1 MHYLRGIVDWI
12 TALESGEPFRKWVS
26 ILVKILGVCALIG
39 AVVWGITLCIGSI
52 VASEYMGTSSRTFV
66 IIGTILSLCIN
77 IIVGLILVMLFW
89 NRSNKINAL
98 RDETHFTWLP
108 ITVILI
114 RLFGEFSF
122 LSLVG
127 TGIQA
132 VLASIF
138 GFTSLNLMDFLLSD
152 LARNISFIFGVIS
165 FVSSVLVGAVI
176 LIFTYFIAELIS
188 IFTDAVT
195 NLKKIETALA
205 NKETSED
212 TSSDS

>member
-1 MHYLRGIVDWI
+1 MHYLRMIVTWI
-12 TALESGEPFRKWVS
+12 TALESGGPFRKWVS

-39 AVVWGITLCIGSI
+39 AIVWGLALCLGSI
-52 VASEYMGTSSRTFV
+52 AASEYLGTSSRTLV

-98 RDETHFTWLP
+98 GDETHFTLLP

-132 VLASIF
+132 LLASIF
-138 GFTSLNLMDFLLSD
+138 GFTALNLMDFLLRD
-152 LARNISFIFGVIS
+152 LPSNITFILGVIS
-165 FVSSVLVGAVI
+165 FVSSVLAGAMV

-188 IFTDAVT
+188 IFTDAAT
-195 NLKKIETALA
+195 NLKKIREILSAEPA
-205 NKETSED
+205 EEETS
-212 TSSDS
+212 DS